1 MALTLLA
8 SEHEGANHILTETAK
23 LTPAIK
29 QLLQDEKEVNK
40 KVKLNICVLYS
51 NLLLKQTEQNSNVEQ
66 RRCDLCIFQI
76 V

>member
-8 SEHEGANHILTETAK
+8 SEHEGANDILTEVVK

-29 QLLQDEKEVNK
+29 QLLQDEKEINK

-51 NLLLKQTEQNSNVEQ
+51 NLLLKQTENSNVEQ
-66 RRCDLCIFQI
+66 RECDVCIFK
-76 V
+76 